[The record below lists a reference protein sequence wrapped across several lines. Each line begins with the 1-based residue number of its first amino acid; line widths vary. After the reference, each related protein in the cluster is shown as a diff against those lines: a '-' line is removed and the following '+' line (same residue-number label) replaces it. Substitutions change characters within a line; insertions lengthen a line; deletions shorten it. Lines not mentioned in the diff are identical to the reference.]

1 LSCTTPGGRGADRK
15 ASMRRYKCLLQAS
28 TLAAAAAFAAV
39 ALTSSC
45 GEGDARAITFWQF
58 WPSRQIEPLLQ
69 RFEVDHPGLEVRM
82 QQLTW
87 GSGFE
92 KIVAAAAAGSP
103 PDLCELGSTWLAR
116 FASEGALADVTEET
130 APLRGEYRM
139 WEIATYRGRVF
150 GWPWVLGTRALFFNR
165 DLFERAGL
173 DPERP
178 PETWAQMLDAARRI
192 SEIGDG
198 YYGFGLN
205 AGERYVTYK
214 KFMAFAWGNGG
225 RILSED
231 LTRSRLD
238 SPENREALSFY
249 VDLIPYSMIER
260 QDMIDQAFKEGRVG
274 MMVSGAWNLK
284 RIPVEAP
291 SLRYGVAL
299 VPRPDA
305 EGGVHASFGG
315 GEVLVVFSASKRK
328 GPAGELARFLVSP
341 QNEVALCR
349 NVRSVQPSFV
359 DAERDPYYA
368 SNPNDLIFV
377 RQLRTAVSPPAVPE
391 WMEMEGVIDE
401 AVEQAIHGARSPAD
415 ALAEADGRL
424 NDILQ
429 PKR

>member
-1 LSCTTPGGRGADRK
+1 
-15 ASMRRYKCLLQAS
+15 
-28 TLAAAAAFAAV
+28 
-39 ALTSSC
+39 
-45 GEGDARAITFWQF
+45 
-58 WPSRQIEPLLQ
+58 
-69 RFEVDHPGLEVRM
+69 
-82 QQLTW
+82 
-87 GSGFE
+87 
-92 KIVAAAAAGSP
+92 
-103 PDLCELGSTWLAR
+103 
-116 FASEGALADVTEET
+116 
-130 APLRGEYRM
+130 
-139 WEIATYRGRVF
+139 
-150 GWPWVLGTRALFFNR
+150 
-165 DLFERAGL
+165 
-173 DPERP
+173 
-178 PETWAQMLDAARRI
+178 
-192 SEIGDG
+192 
-198 YYGFGLN
+198 
-205 AGERYVTYK
+205 
-214 KFMAFAWGNGG
+214 
-225 RILSED
+225 
-231 LTRSRLD
+231 
-238 SPENREALSFY
+238 
-249 VDLIPYSMIER
+249 
-260 QDMIDQAFKEGRVG
+260 
-274 MMVSGAWNLK
+274 MVSGAWNLK

>member
-1 LSCTTPGGRGADRK
+1 MTGMAY
-15 ASMRRYKCLLQAS
+15 RRFLRVCLL
-28 TLAAAAAFAAV
+28 TAAAALAAS
-39 ALTSSC
+39 ALASSC
-45 GEGDARAITFWQF
+45 GKGKDDARTITFWQF
-58 WPSRQIEPLLQ
+58 WPSRQIEPLL
-69 RFEVDHPGLEVRM
+69 REFEATHPGLKVQM

-92 KIVAAAAAGSP
+92 KIVAAAAAGNP

-116 FASEGALADVTEET
+116 FASEGALADLTEET
-130 APLRGEYRM
+130 ASARGDYRM

-150 GWPWVLGTRALFFNR
+150 GWPWVLGTRALFFNK

-178 PETWAQMLDAARRI
+178 PETWTDMLEAARRI
-192 SEIGDG
+192 SAIGDG

-231 LTRSRLD
+231 LTRSRFD
-238 SPENREALSFY
+238 SPENREALRFY
-249 VDLIPYSMIER
+249 VELIPFSMIER

-274 MMVSGAWNLK
+274 MMISGAWNLK
-284 RIPVEAP
+284 RIPEEAP

-299 VPRPDA
+299 VPRPDS
-305 EGGVHASFGG
+305 EDGVHASFGG
-315 GEVLVVFSASKRK
+315 GEVLVVFSASKRG

-341 QNEVALCR
+341 RNEVALCR
-349 NVRSVQPSFV
+349 EVRSVQPSFV
-359 DAERDPYYA
+359 GAEHDPYYA
-368 SNPNDLIFV
+368 SNPGDLTFV
-377 RQLRTAVSPPAVPE
+377 RQLETAVSPPAVPE
-391 WMEMEGVIDE
+391 WMEMEGIIDE
-401 AVEQAIHGARSPAD
+401 AVEQVIHGARSPAE

-424 NDILQ
+424 NDILES
-429 PKR
+429 KR